1 MLSTKSCQ
9 TKMKPA
15 AEILLIDD
23 DALSRKLVKHIL
35 IKANYRVIEAENGEQ
50 GISLFQ
56 ERSPALI
63 LVDALMPELDGFDFC
78 QIIREFP
85 QGKDTPIM
93 MLTSL
98 GDNQS
103 IDKAFQIGVSDFITK
118 PIRTSVLLGR
128 IQHMLKLVDTIQAL
142 RDSKKV
148 YQTLVSSLQE
158 VLFHLTPEGYITFV
172 NPAWYQ
178 IMGYQPDETIGQNF
192 LDFLHPKEKN
202 HNQTKLQKVLGNS
215 KIRAYK
221 TRFITKLEEVRWVNI
236 QISGKIDKK
245 SLESSGIAGRLYD
258 ITKDFYNEKYRRLEH
273 IINKIISRSDSTNLT
288 IQYILQAISGN
299 LGFSL
304 AEFWLLDPQKQ
315 ELKKTV
321 HWHLKKYEIKS
332 SNNVPDSFYL
342 EDWMESI
349 YDITSHIS
357 EIQSQQEILE
367 VESTH
372 QSSQIISFKYA
383 QNCILNHSKET
394 LGLMVFFD
402 TKQQKRNDI
411 LSRGLEV
418 LGKQI
423 GQYLKRKQIEK
434 ELQQKNDLLQFEL
447 DQAAHYVESLLP
459 HETLSKT
466 HSSVQIETLFKPSN
480 ALGGDIFDYVWLDPE
495 NLMFYVLDVAGHG
508 IKSSLLSVSILNIL
522 RQQDYTKMN
531 LYEPEIVLGNLNR
544 LFQIN
549 ESGEDYFTIWYGVL
563 NKKSNILKYASAGH
577 PEAFLL
583 TPNKQKADYEVQGLN
598 SGNIAVGLF
607 SNFPFISAEIEVTK
621 ESRLFL
627 FSDGT
632 YEFFINEN
640 KNIFGLQNW
649 RQLILSYARS
659 HSSPD
664 LQFLFQQINHLNY
677 DYELEDDCSIMEI
690 IF

>member
-1 MLSTKSCQ
+1 MQST
-9 TKMKPA
+9 

-23 DALSRKLVKHIL
+23 DSLSRKLVKHIL

-50 GISLFQ
+50 GVALFQ
-56 ERSPALI
+56 ERSPALV

-78 QIIREFP
+78 QIIRESP

-142 RDSKKV
+142 RDSKAV

-158 VLFHLTPEGYITFV
+158 VLFHLTPEGNITFV
-172 NPAWYQ
+172 NPAWYK
-178 IMGYQPDETIGQNF
+178 IMGYQSNETIGRNF
-192 LDFLHPKEKN
+192 FDFLHPKEKN
-202 HNQTKLQKVLGNS
+202 HNKTKLQKVLENS
-215 KIRAYK
+215 NIRSYK
-221 TRFITKLEEVRWVNI
+221 TRFITKSGEVRWVNI
-236 QISGKIDKK
+236 QVSGKVEKQ
-245 SLESSGIAGRLYD
+245 SPESSGIAGRLYD
-258 ITKDFYNEKYRRLEH
+258 ITKDFYNENYRQLEH
-273 IINKIISRSDSTNLT
+273 IINKIISRSDSIDLT

-315 ELKKTV
+315 ELKRTV
-321 HWHLKKYEIKS
+321 RWHSKQYKIKNS
-332 SNNVPDSFYL
+332 SDVPNSFYL
-342 EDWMESI
+342 EDWMESV

-357 EIQSQQEILE
+357 ELQSQQEIIKI
-367 VESTH
+367 ESDS
-372 QSSQIISFKYA
+372 QSCQTISFKSV
-383 QNCILNHSKET
+383 QSCILNQSQET
-394 LGLMVFFD
+394 LGLMVFFNA
-402 TKQQKRNDI
+402 KQQKNNNVF
-411 LSRGLEV
+411 SRDLEV

-423 GQYLKRKQIEK
+423 GQYLKRKQVEK
-434 ELQQKNDLLQFEL
+434 ELQQKNNLLQFEL
-447 DQAAHYVESLLP
+447 NQAARYVESLLP
-459 HETLSKT
+459 HRTISLT
-466 HSSVQIETLFKPSN
+466 HFSVRIETLFKPSN
-480 ALGGDIFDYVWLDPE
+480 ALGGDIFDYAWLDPE
-495 NLMFYVLDVAGHG
+495 NLMFYVLDVSGHG

-522 RQQDYTKMN
+522 RQQNYTNMD
-531 LYEPEIVLGNLNR
+531 LYEPRIVLDSLNQ
-544 LFQIN
+544 LFQIS

-563 NKKSNILKYASAGH
+563 NTESNILKYASAGH
-577 PEAFLL
+577 PEALLL
-583 TPNKQKADYEVQGLN
+583 TPNKQTVDYEIQGLN

-607 SNFPFISAEIEVTK
+607 SDFPFVSAEIKVPK
-621 ESRLFL
+621 KSRLFL